1 MISGKPMENVRKHTD
16 IKLVTTERRWN
27 YLVPKANYYTAKFFM
42 KISLAIEMK
51 KKTEILMNKPV
62 HLGLSIIQLS
72 KILMYEFWYDYV
84 KPKYC
89 EKAIFCYMDELSW
102 IDHCL
107 KEK

>member
-1 MISGKPMENVRKHTD
+1 MELFSTKS
-16 IKLVTTERRWN
+16 KLSYYKVFHKN
-27 YLVPKANYYTAKFFM
+27 LVSNRN
-42 KISLAIEMK
+42 E

-72 KILMYEFWYDYV
+72 KILMYEFWYDYI